1 MRNLNT
7 NGENSNVSLENH
19 LIEDNLGL
27 VYHIARHYQSD
38 FYPLEDLVSVGTI
51 GLIKAA
57 RTYKA
62 ERDVLFSTYAGR
74 CITNEILM
82 FLRKNRKHQNVV
94 SLDAPVKGNSDDSAT
109 TVADLLGADDEQ
121 IESGLERIEEKKSL
135 LDAVTRLCP
144 QNRALISMR
153 YGLYGQKQLRQSE
166 IAAILGISQS
176 YVSRIEMQTIRHLK
190 GMLA

>member
-1 MRNLNT
+1 MNHSIQIV
-7 NGENSNVSLENH
+7 ENPNVSLENH
-19 LIEDNLGL
+19 LIESNLGL

-38 FYPLEDLVSVGTI
+38 YYALEDLVSVGSI

-57 RTYKA
+57 RTFRA

-82 FLRKNRKHQNVV
+82 YLRKNRKHQNVI
-94 SLDAPVKGNSDDSAT
+94 SLDAPVKGHDEDSTT
-109 TVADLLGADDEQ
+109 TVADLLGVQDEG
-121 IESGLERIEEKKSL
+121 IESGLERIDEKKSL

-153 YGLYGQKQLRQSE
+153 YGLCGQEQMRQSDV
-166 IAAILGISQS
+166 AAKLGISQS
-176 YVSRIEMQTIRHLK
+176 YVSRIEKQTIRSLR

>member
-1 MRNLNT
+1 MNHSIQIA
-7 NGENSNVSLENH
+7 ENPNVSLENH
-19 LIEDNLGL
+19 LIESNLGL

-38 FYPLEDLVSVGTI
+38 YYALEDLVSVGSI

-57 RTYKA
+57 RTFRA

-82 FLRKNRKHQNVV
+82 YLRKNRKHQNVI
-94 SLDAPVKGNSDDSAT
+94 SLDAPVKGHDEDSTT
-109 TVADLLGADDEQ
+109 TVADLLGVQDEG
-121 IESGLERIEEKKSL
+121 IESGLERIDEKKSL

-153 YGLYGQKQLRQSE
+153 YGLCGQEQMRQSDV
-166 IAAILGISQS
+166 AAKLGISQS
-176 YVSRIEMQTIRHLK
+176 YVSRIEKQTIRNLR

>member
-1 MRNLNT
+1 MNHSIQIV
-7 NGENSNVSLENH
+7 ENPNVSLENH
-19 LIEDNLGL
+19 LIESNLGL

-38 FYPLEDLVSVGTI
+38 YYALEDLVSVGSI

-57 RTYKA
+57 RTFRA

-82 FLRKNRKHQNVV
+82 YLRKNRKHQNVI
-94 SLDAPVKGNSDDSAT
+94 SLDAPVKGHDEDSTT
-109 TVADLLGADDEQ
+109 TVADLLGVQDEG
-121 IESGLERIEEKKSL
+121 IESGLERIDEKKSL

-153 YGLYGQKQLRQSE
+153 
-166 IAAILGISQS
+166 
-176 YVSRIEMQTIRHLK
+176 
-190 GMLA
+190 

>member
-1 MRNLNT
+1 MNHSIQIV
-7 NGENSNVSLENH
+7 ENPNVSLENH
-19 LIEDNLGL
+19 LIESNLGL

-38 FYPLEDLVSVGTI
+38 YYALEDLVSVGSI

-57 RTYKA
+57 RTFRA

-82 FLRKNRKHQNVV
+82 YLRKNRKHQNVI
-94 SLDAPVKGNSDDSAT
+94 SLDAPVKGHDEDSTT
-109 TVADLLGADDEQ
+109 TVADLLGVQDEG
-121 IESGLERIEEKKSL
+121 IESGLERIDEKKSL

-153 YGLYGQKQLRQSE
+153 YGLCGQEQMRQSDV
-166 IAAILGISQS
+166 AAKLGISQS
-176 YVSRIEMQTIRHLK
+176 YVSRIEKQTIRNLR

>member
-1 MRNLNT
+1 MNCSKQVS
-7 NGENSNVSLENH
+7 ENPNVSLENH
-19 LIEDNLGL
+19 LIESNLGL

-38 FYPLEDLVSVGTI
+38 YYALEDLVSVGSI

-57 RTYKA
+57 RTFKA

-82 FLRKNRKHQNVV
+82 YLRKNRKHQNVV
-94 SLDAPVKGNSDDSAT
+94 SLDAPAKGRDENSTA
-109 TVADLLGADDEQ
+109 TVADLLGVQDEG
-121 IESGLERIEEKKSL
+121 IESGLEKIEEKRSL

-153 YGLYGQKQLRQSE
+153 YGLCGQEQLRQSD
-166 IAAILGISQS
+166 IAARLGISQS
-176 YVSRIEMQTIRHLK
+176 YVSRIEKQTIRHLR